1 MWLRWRNVEKKVSF
15 FLLLEGPGLLINLH
29 NNQLSQAYR
38 SGLPCPPPGRSSWP
52 GGWALISCASCT
64 AGIFFSAKPLE
75 KSTASDT
82 ALVKRKWHLQ
92 ERMKPDLRGFFKS
105 QECVASSMLRPLPEN
120 LVELVAACPLPPPM
134 DNWGVPWDQL
144 SELDRELVFFM
155 DSRATIIRNAVAR
168 RAWHFTQ
175 PQLPLYWEGHSWLSP
190 VGRTHRCSPIP

>member
-1 MWLRWRNVEKKVSF
+1 MPSSRGV
-15 FLLLEGPGLLINLH
+15 FLTQGLNPHLLCFLH
-29 NNQLSQAYR
+29 CR
-38 SGLPCPPPGRSSWP
+38 H
-52 GGWALISCASCT
+52 I
-64 AGIFFSAKPLE
+64 FSAKPLE
-75 KSTASDT
+75 KSTAADT
-82 ALVKRKWHLQ
+82 ALVKRKWYLQ

-105 QECVASSMLRPLPEN
+105 QEYVASSMLRPLPEN

-175 PQLPLYWEGHSWLSP
+175 PQLSLY
-190 VGRTHRCSPIP
+190 